1 MTELKINPK
10 FRDLIPPLS
19 SDEYEQLEK
28 NLLADGIR
36 EPLVVWGNVLI
47 DGHNRYRIALKHNL
61 PFETVQK
68 EFADEDEAS
77 IWIMQ
82 NQLGRRNLNDFV
94 RVEMAYKCE
103 DAVKAKAK
111 ERQSTSTGG
120 AEPQLREN
128 FPEAEKGR
136 SKDVLGTMAGVSGKT
151 YDHGVTVLKTAPQ
164 PVIDAAKKDE
174 ISINA
179 AFEITKM
186 PFAAQR
192 EIADRIEQGEKP
204 KDVIAE
210 VKSKPHVAFNSGNNE
225 WYTPKEI
232 IEAARKAMGSIDI
245 DPASSDVANEVVKA
259 AEYYTAETDGLDKP
273 LHGNVWMNPPYASD
287 LIGKFIQ
294 KIVSERNSYKQA
306 IVLVNNA
313 TETEWFNSLISVASA
328 VCFPRSR
335 VKFYM
340 PDGKTGSPLQGQA
353 IVYIGDSMSNFLN
366 NFSAIGWIG
375 LVYGVQR

>member
-1 MTELKINPK
+1 MS
-10 FRDLIPPLS
+10 DLEVIQS
-19 SDEYEQLEK
+19 
-28 NLLADGIR
+28 
-36 EPLVVWGNVLI
+36 
-47 DGHNRYRIALKHNL
+47 NL
-61 PFETVQK
+61 PDTLPELSKFVLVGREKLVSVRA
-68 EFADEDEAS
+68 EIRA
-77 IWIMQ
+77 IQ
-82 NQLGRRNLNDFV
+82 NVGL
-94 RVEMAYKCE
+94 
-103 DAVKAKAK
+103 AK
-111 ERQSTSTGG
+111 EVLEQKK
-120 AEPQLREN
+120 AE
-128 FPEAEKGR
+128 
-136 SKDVLGTMAGVSGKT
+136 
-151 YDHGVTVLKTAPQ
+151 
-164 PVIDAAKKDE
+164 
-174 ISINA
+174 
-179 AFEITKM
+179 
-186 PFAAQR
+186 AQ
-192 EIADRIEQGEKP
+192 EIAELVTLSEMRIGSMLKEIPKATTNHKKQDLENRADTNFLKPKSETAKELGFTRDQVSQFQRMAEHEDIVHEAIAEAKENDDIVSRAAVMQKIKEKEEEKKVMPEEKP
-204 KDVIAE
+204 KPHIAY
-210 VKSKPHVAFNSGNNE
+210 NSGNNE

-335 VKFYM
+335 IKFYM
-340 PDGKTGSPLQGQA
+340 PDSKTGSPLQGQA
-353 IVYIGDSMSNFLN
+353 IVYIGDSMSNFLD

>member
-19 SDEYEQLEK
+19 DKEYEQLEK
-28 NLLADGIR
+28 NLLADGVR
-36 EPLVVWGNVLI
+36 DPLVLWNNMLI

-61 PFETVQK
+61 PFETITK

-82 NQLGRRNLNDFV
+82 NQLGRRNLSDFV

-103 DAVKAKAK
+103 DAVKAKKAAASAQNLKQNSDMEKLPYRK
-111 ERQSTSTGG
+111 EGLARD
-120 AEPQLREN
+120 E
-128 FPEAEKGR
+128 
-136 SKDVLGTMAGVSGKT
+136 LGTMAGVSGKT

-335 VKFYM
+335 IKFYM
-340 PDGKTGSPLQGQA
+340 PDSKTGSPLQGQA
-353 IVYIGDSMSNFLN
+353 IVYIGDSMSNFLD